1 MKVLPSVVSEIKLSY
16 SPTKMANK
24 PIRSSQDSFEIIK
37 KYFDEDT
44 IALHESFIIMY
55 LNQNNMVIG
64 VHVHSKGGITSC
76 VVDIRLV
83 LAIALTSACTGI
95 ILAHNHPSGAL
106 KPSQPDLTLTEKIKS
121 GCKLLDIKLLDH
133 LIIAPNDSYYSM
145 ADSGDL

>member
-1 MKVLPSVVSEIKLSY
+1 
-16 SPTKMANK
+16 MANK
-24 PIRSSQDSFEIIK
+24 PIRSSQDSYEIIK

-44 IALHESFIIMY
+44 LSLYETFIIMY

-64 VHVHSKGGITSC
+64 VHVHSKGGITST

-106 KPSQPDLTLTEKIKS
+106 KPSQPDLTLTEKIKA
-121 GCKLLDIKLLDH
+121 GCKILDIKLLDH
-133 LIIAPNDSYYSM
+133 LIISPNQTYFSM